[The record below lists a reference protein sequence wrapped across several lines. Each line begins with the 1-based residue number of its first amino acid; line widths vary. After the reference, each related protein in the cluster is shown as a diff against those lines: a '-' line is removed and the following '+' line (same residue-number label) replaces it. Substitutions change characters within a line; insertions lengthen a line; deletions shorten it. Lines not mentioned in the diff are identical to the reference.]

1 MICKKYLVII
11 LTLFAFV
18 SPSFALEKG
27 AVEYDDNFVDYSVL
41 NSSNIRKEADAYFQ
55 QYLNTQND
63 EYLGVA
69 MGKYYILTKIYPA
82 EIYPAVQL
90 ARIYDEKKIDRL
102 AKEYFNKAYNIDK
115 SDAFVNYSFGN
126 FYYKRADYKRAL
138 RYFLRAYEAGYT
150 KSYDINYKI
159 ATIYEKFADLMNAL
173 YYYKIALSLN
183 PSNTELDKKCQELK
197 QLNYQ
202 NSEYYK

>member
-1 MICKKYLVII
+1 MICKKYLIALVV
-11 LTLFAFV
+11 LFACV
-18 SPSFALEKG
+18 LPSFSYEKG
-27 AVEYDDNFVDYSVL
+27 AVEYDEISVDYSVL
-41 NSSNIRKEADAYFQ
+41 NSSSIRKEADVYFQ
-55 QYLNTQND
+55 QYLNTHNE

-69 MGKYYILTKIYPA
+69 MAKYYILTKIYPT

-90 ARIYDEKKIDRL
+90 ARVYDEKKLDRF

-115 SDAFVNYSFGN
+115 TDAFLNYSFGD

-138 RYFLRAYEAGYT
+138 RYFRRAYEAGYA
-150 KSYDINYKI
+150 KSYDLNLKI

-173 YYYKIALSLN
+173 YYYRIALSLN
-183 PSNTELDKKCQELK
+183 PSDGDLQMKCEELK

-202 NSEYYK
+202 DSEYYR